1 MGHLC
6 FIDHV
11 GCNGFFLQQLS
22 FYIPAAITICASL
35 LAVVFLNTRFHLL
48 VRLLWVGFTWI
59 AVTIGILLVSK
70 NSSAAIL
77 YTGFAGGAF
86 LVFSVKK
93 ERAYIIFFVLI
104 SIMAWI
110 TRWGLEDDLLG
121 IMVVSDPLALR
132 YVDLLAVLSVFIILI
147 IQYSAVGTISKS
159 YSRYL
164 YEANKKASAANLAKT
179 RFLANM
185 SHEIRT
191 PMNGI
196 MGVLE
201 LFEAKQLDHEQA
213 RLIKVMRDSSAV
225 LLRLV
230 DEILDSSK
238 VEAGRVELNLEPTAL
253 LELFENIV
261 EGILPFAQSRNVE
274 FSLNFD
280 PQLPQ
285 RIDVDPGRLR
295 QIILNLLTNAIKFST
310 PSLAGKTGAVSLCL
324 TRDEK
329 DHLLI
334 VVSDNGIGIDVKNH
348 QDIFK
353 PFLQVESG
361 AGLDFGGTGLGL
373 SVVYQLVSKMN
384 GTIKVDSMKG
394 SGATFEITLPMVNPE
409 GSVNIPCLESEQV
422 LCLHQPGKPPRA
434 FERYVRATGANWHSF
449 DQPSALLG
457 FLKTTA
463 SPPFI
468 VIANS
473 GLGDLQKDQLFR
485 DIAMHDPDLPV
496 VTFASRAHPDFKKIL
511 SGRRV
516 LARRPMLP
524 SEVWR
529 AFSEMHAAQLSRTQ
543 SGLQKI
549 KPITPTLGPV
559 QTQIL
564 LIDQNEVSRL
574 ILKHQ
579 LEKLGCVVAEAA
591 HFQEALLVL
600 RDKAF
605 DLILIDAVLIEASS
619 QSVIVEIRALQSKR
633 HETQMA
639 LIAVG
644 RIASP
649 VATVLQGVD
658 AQLQKP
664 VSTLELAQMVDRWRG
679 PIDPNV
685 QKYGL
690 FRGVNF
696 VCAIVFAHR
705 PTYHIPETF
714 QLDKVICLAAK
725 FIGNHRR
732 LAANRRHNGHA
743 YPLALQAFNQ
753 GPKISIPREQ
763 NDVIDMRCQFHCI
776 HSQFDIHIA
785 LDLATALTVG
795 EFFGGFCDHGKTV
808 IIQPVDQ
815 RANW

>member
-1 MGHLC
+1 
-6 FIDHV
+6 
-11 GCNGFFLQQLS
+11 
-22 FYIPAAITICASL
+22 
-35 LAVVFLNTRFHLL
+35 
-48 VRLLWVGFTWI
+48 
-59 AVTIGILLVSK
+59 
-70 NSSAAIL
+70 
-77 YTGFAGGAF
+77 
-86 LVFSVKK
+86 
-93 ERAYIIFFVLI
+93 
-104 SIMAWI
+104 MAWI

-132 YVDLLAVLSVFIILI
+132 YVNLLAVLSVFIILI

-191 PMNGI
+191 PMNEI

-238 VEAGRVELNLEPTAL
+238 VEAGRVALNLEPTAL

-348 QDIFK
+348 QDIFE

-434 FERYVRATGANWHSF
+434 FERYVRATGAIWHSF
-449 DQPSALLG
+449 DQPSGLLG

-496 VTFASRAHPDFKKIL
+496 VTFASRAHPDFKKIF

-524 SEVWR
+524 SEVWC
-529 AFSEMHAAQLSRTQ
+529 AFSEMHSAQLSRTQ

-549 KPITPTLGPV
+549 KPITPTQGPV

-591 HFQEALLVL
+591 HFQDALLVL

-619 QSVIVEIRALQSKR
+619 QSVIVEIRALQSER

-644 RIASP
+644 RSASAT
-649 VATVLQGVD
+649 ATVLQGVD
-658 AQLQKP
+658 AQLKKP
-664 VSTLELAQMVDRWRG
+664 VSTLELAQVVDRWRG
-679 PIDPNV
+679 PIDPNA
-685 QKYGL
+685 Q
-690 FRGVNF
+690 
-696 VCAIVFAHR
+696 
-705 PTYHIPETF
+705 
-714 QLDKVICLAAK
+714 
-725 FIGNHRR
+725 
-732 LAANRRHNGHA
+732 
-743 YPLALQAFNQ
+743 
-753 GPKISIPREQ
+753 
-763 NDVIDMRCQFHCI
+763 
-776 HSQFDIHIA
+776 
-785 LDLATALTVG
+785 
-795 EFFGGFCDHGKTV
+795 
-808 IIQPVDQ
+808 
-815 RANW
+815 

>member
-310 PSLAGKTGAVSLCL
+310 TSLAGKTGAVSLCL

-348 QDIFK
+348 QDIFE

-434 FERYVRATGANWHSF
+434 FERYVRATCANWHSF

-496 VTFASRAHPDFKKIL
+496 VTFASRAHPDFKKIF

-516 LARRPMLP
+516 LARRPMFP

-549 KPITPTLGPV
+549 KPITPTLGSV

-591 HFQEALLVL
+591 YFQEALLVL

-619 QSVIVEIRALQSKR
+619 QSVIVEIRAFQSER
-633 HETQMA
+633 HETQTA

-644 RIASP
+644 RSASAT
-649 VATVLQGVD
+649 ATVLQGVD

-685 QKYGL
+685 QKQGL